1 MRRVGK
7 HKIVDQTV
15 KKDTSDQTKEIQRL
29 LMPSI
34 PIEDVIKF
42 SDAEHEEG
50 TNRYCFKFPPKW
62 RNISNQDLILGVRS
76 ITMINDVPNTQVFGV
91 IFSVEYRITTVK
103 ETEKKTHELPKTSID
118 LKFKVT
124 WSDDA
129 STYMENIF
137 HEFTDVFET
146 ELKKLE
152 TKEQKGDTPLL
163 DLLKGKW
170 LLVYNKAD
178 SQWGLLVDGIDIQQD
193 DNDFIR
199 VLVETEKCSELWNS
213 IMTYSF
219 PFFVAKW
226 RNCMITAFTP
236 PLFTTQLIPNA
247 QLSASF
253 CSRSANNYLGSTSS
267 VFNPPKLYPL
277 TGSDTTFWI
286 DLYSSILESRQ
297 GIELPSDFK
306 QDIIIEIQLIA
317 QNRSPYV

>member
-1 MRRVGK
+1 MRKVGRT
-7 HKIVDQTV
+7 KIKDETV
-15 KKDTSDQTKEIQRL
+15 KRETSDATKEVQRV

-42 SDAEHEEG
+42 SDAKHESG
-50 TNRYCFKFPPKW
+50 TNRYLFSFPPTW

-76 ITMINDVPNTQVFGV
+76 IKLINDVTSTQVFSV
-91 IFSVEYRITTVK
+91 LFRVEYRITVDYTPYVLF
-103 ETEKKTHELPKTSID
+103 EQSINIQ
-118 LKFKVT
+118 FKVT

-137 HEFTDVFET
+137 HSFTEAFET
-146 ELKKLE
+146 ELEKLE
-152 TKEQKGDTPLL
+152 TKKHKGVTPLL
-163 DLLKGKW
+163 SLLKGKW
-170 LLVYNKAD
+170 VLVYNNESRNWALMVPSIKEPED
-178 SQWGLLVDGIDIQQD
+178 E
-193 DNDFIR
+193 NDYIY
-199 VLVETEKCSELWNS
+199 VSVETEKSSESWNS
-213 IMTYSF
+213 IMVFSEDEDISGWEESQMTV
-219 PFFVAKW
+219 FFA
-226 RNCMITAFTP
+226 
-236 PLFTTQLIPNA
+236 PLSMTQLIPNA